1 MTDDRIS
8 GLIRSLPRSEPS
20 PGFTRRVM
28 ERIDGSRE
36 RRAPA
41 RFRFAHA
48 VAITLLVVMS
58 LGGGMAWQRHRETL
72 HIESMRAETVRIQK
86 ELDAMRSQA
95 RKSNEIY
102 LGESG
107 DREYVLDLRQF
118 TAPNSGVS
126 RVSQSY

>member
-1 MTDDRIS
+1 
-8 GLIRSLPRSEPS
+8 
-20 PGFTRRVM
+20 
-28 ERIDGSRE
+28 
-36 RRAPA
+36 
-41 RFRFAHA
+41 
-48 VAITLLVVMS
+48 MS

>member
-1 MTDDRIS
+1 MTDDRIG

-28 ERIDGSRE
+28 SRIDGSAE
-36 RRAPA
+36 RRATTG
-41 RFRFAHA
+41 FRWAHA
-48 VAITLLVVMS
+48 AAIVVIAVTS
-58 LGGGMAWQRHRETL
+58 LGGGMAWQRHEEARRVEALRAETARIRAEL
-72 HIESMRAETVRIQK
+72 DSMRAE
-86 ELDAMRSQA
+86 A

-118 TAPNSGVS
+118 TAPNTGV
-126 RVSQSY
+126 RQVSQSY

>member
-1 MTDDRIS
+1 MTDDRIG

-28 ERIDGSRE
+28 SSIEANGARH
-36 RRAPA
+36 APSG
-41 RFRFAHA
+41 FRWAHA
-48 VAITLLVVMS
+48 AAIVVIVATS
-58 LGGGMAWQRHRETL
+58 LGGGMAWQRQQEARRVEA
-72 HIESMRAETVRIQK
+72 MRAETARIRA
-86 ELDAMRSQA
+86 ELDAMRAEA

-118 TAPNSGVS
+118 TAPDTGV
-126 RVSQSY
+126 RQVSQTY